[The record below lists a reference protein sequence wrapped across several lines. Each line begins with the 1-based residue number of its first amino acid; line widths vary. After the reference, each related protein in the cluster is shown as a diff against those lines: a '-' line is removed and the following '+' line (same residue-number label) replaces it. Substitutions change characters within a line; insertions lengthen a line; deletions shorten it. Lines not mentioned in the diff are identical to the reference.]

1 MRKRNAKLSPLIQII
16 ALLIFFGIASSHALE
31 MPFPTRELPF
41 AVKDSKLE
49 GALNNGGAV
58 KWMDN
63 DRVIFSAFRK
73 DVPRSSDPEGLRI
86 VIWDTAKDSVTP
98 YAEGKLL
105 CYNEGRIVY
114 QTEATKFISRGVAI
128 EKGKIGE
135 MGKEQ
140 SVELGASD
148 TNWLFN
154 PYSCN
159 SYGSLGY
166 STWDEIHRPNPG
178 MRILRLREDHGYL
191 DLYTNNRKWV
201 ETITQKGGETGPKLI
216 QLREVTG
223 IEYVPENKYL
233 IKYYR
238 PGQPPIEL
246 GIVNGG
252 ITGRPV
258 FSKYANAYVLDQLIP
273 DRRSVEA
280 SQPHQFPVGPPAVHL
295 LSPEGELTTIKY
307 PDNLYNDSKRRAQ
320 KINVT
325 RSGLVIGLPT
335 QSFRPM
341 LGDTG
346 MLLVR
351 GDKVIKIM
359 DGQVDDVDVSP
370 DGCKVVFRHAEL
382 NNSAYLCTIKMINV
396 CSGTN

>member
-1 MRKRNAKLSPLIQII
+1 MMKLTDFFFV
-16 ALLIFFGIASSHALE
+16 ALLSICGLTVGHALE
-31 MPFPTRELPF
+31 APFPSREKPF
-41 AVKDSKLE
+41 AVKDSGVE
-49 GALNNGGAV
+49 VPHEYGGPV

-63 DRVIFSAFRK
+63 DRVIFTALRK
-73 DVPRSSDPEGLRI
+73 DVPKNYAPEGLRI
-86 VIWDTAKDSVTP
+86 VIWDTAKNMITP
-98 YAEGKLL
+98 YADGKLR
-105 CYNEGRIVY
+105 CYNDGKIAY
-114 QTEATKFISRGVAI
+114 QTEATKYISRGVAI

-140 SVELGASD
+140 LVELGASD
-148 TNWLFN
+148 PNWLFN

-159 SYGSLGY
+159 SYRSLGY
-166 STWDEIHRPNPG
+166 STWDEIHRPTLG
-178 MRILRLREDHGYL
+178 MHILRLHEDHGYL
-191 DLYTNNRKWV
+191 DLYTNKRKWV
-201 ETITQKGGETGPKLI
+201 ETDPKSI
-216 QLREVTG
+216 REVTG
-223 IEYVPENKYL
+223 LPFVPENKYR

-238 PGQPPIEL
+238 SGLPLIEL
-246 GIVNGG
+246 NSVVGG
-252 ITGRPV
+252 ITSPV

-280 SQPHQFPVGPPAVHL
+280 SQPHQFPDGPPTVRL
-295 LSPEGELTTIKY
+295 LTPEGKLTTIKY
-307 PDNLYNDSKRRAQ
+307 PDNLYNDSKKRAQ

-359 DGQVDDVDVSP
+359 DGQVPDLDVSP
-370 DGCKVVFRHAEL
+370 DGCKIAFPNGEL
-382 NNSAYLCTIKMINV
+382 SNGSYPFTIKIINV
-396 CSGTN
+396 CAGAN